1 MQKNLWTYIKVYKT
15 LYLPFYKP
23 SMDYNL
29 PITSFQG
36 LTVPDAK
43 FSILIP
49 TWNNIDF
56 LKICVES
63 ILKNSTEKHEII
75 IHINEGNDGTIAY
88 VKEKGFSFTQSK
100 ENVGVCYA
108 MNAMGKLAT
117 TDYILYMNDDM
128 YACPNW
134 DLHLINAIKAQKDDL
149 FYFSSTMIE
158 PTFSKNKCVIAPH
171 DFGTSKE
178 DFEEEKLIAFTNQI
192 SKKDW
197 FGASWP
203 PSVMHKR
210 LWDKVGG
217 YSVEFSPG
225 YGSDPDLSMKL
236 WNAGVRNYKG
246 IGKSLV
252 YHFQSKSTGRVIK
265 NNGRLMFASK
275 WGFPSSHLYK
285 KVLKLGETFNH
296 QPLTFKKDY
305 KYGYA
310 KIRAMLMQLKK

>member
-1 MQKNLWTYIKVYKT
+1 
-15 LYLPFYKP
+15 
-23 SMDYNL
+23 MDYNL

-36 LTVPDAK
+36 SAVANAK

-49 TWNNIDF
+49 SWNNIEL

-63 ILKNSTEKHEII
+63 ILKNSQEKHQII
-75 IHINEGNDGTIAY
+75 IHVNEGNDGTIAY
-88 VKEKGFSFTQSK
+88 VKEKGFSFTQSEK
-100 ENVGVCYA
+100 NVGVCYA
-108 MNAMGKLAT
+108 MNAMGKMAT

-134 DLHLINAIKAQKDDL
+134 DTHLLKAIEDQGDNL

-158 PTFSKNKCVIAPH
+158 PTYSKNKCVIAPH
-171 DFGTSKE
+171 DFGTTK
-178 DFEEEKLIAFTNQI
+178 DTFEEEKLITFVKHTT
-192 SKKDW
+192 KEDW

-203 PSVMHKR
+203 PSVMHKN

-236 WNAGVRNYKG
+236 WNAGVRNFKG
-246 IGKSLV
+246 IGKSRV
-252 YHFQSKSTGRVIK
+252 YHFQSKSTGRVVK

-275 WGFPSSHLYK
+275 WGFPSSYLYK
-285 KVLKLGETFNH
+285 NVLKLGEPYSN
-296 QPLTFKKDY
+296 QPLTFKKDINY
-305 KYGYA
+305 LYA
-310 KIRAMLMQLKK
+310 KIRALLMKLKK